1 MLSNI
6 TRLPP
11 PMNHRI
17 SPHTI
22 SLLPNICMETPLHVK
37 ANTIS
42 VSLSKIDKATF
53 LTLLPCG
60 HKSKEGDVNSSKE
73 RFAVEFLTPQLET
86 EKNKIFSFE
95 FEHDAARLYFLPVEA
110 LARFEVSYH
119 KASAIT
125 KDNAH
130 QMLRPLKASIGMFG
144 KEKEQMVAFDYGN
157 LDTLIPKE
165 VFSDF
170 QKDLK
175 ENQMNFF
182 HADHNRVLPCA
193 EVNFN
198 ALPPITITID
208 NDFKYKFDPRDYIIA
223 NDKECRMGI
232 KENPNEQDEW
242 IIGARFAK
250 TYVTAI
256 KLSENA
262 GADNSIEFGFFRKKG
277 IFRLPSM
284 EVKRLAGEMKST

>member
-1 MLSNI
+1 
-6 TRLPP
+6 
-11 PMNHRI
+11 
-17 SPHTI
+17 
-22 SLLPNICMETPLHVK
+22 METPLHVK

-60 HKSKEGDVNSSKE
+60 HKSKEDVNSSKE

-95 FEHDAARLYFLPVEA
+95 FEHDAARLYFLPIEA